1 MNFNMKYTIQE
12 FLKRAKNI
20 HGNRYDYSQLPK
32 YLHSVPKIQ
41 IYCKK
46 HDNKF
51 EQTIDKHLSGQTG
64 CKNCI
69 SDKKKKQNLS
79 IDEFIQKAKK
89 IHGDKYNYDKVV
101 YINNHTKVKIRCKNG
116 HGYFEKTP
124 GNHTHKTK
132 PQGCRECSGKILWTK
147 ARFIKEAKKIHKNKY
162 DYTKVDFIDSTK
174 RVTIICKEHG
184 EFLQTPQKHINGQK
198 CNKCSIE
205 IVSNK
210 NRLTK
215 KEFIDK
221 AIIKHGNLYKYS
233 KVKYINNH
241 TDVTIICVYHGEFNQ
256 NPSSHLSG
264 SGCPLCRL
272 SKGEQKVAAF
282 LDKNNVKFTPQYKFE
297 NSRLSFDFMFERNG
311 KNYLIEFNGAHHYQ
325 KVNYSK
331 DDSKSEQRYLYRV
344 EKDKQKALLAKSKKF
359 KLIIVNKEDTEF
371 KELTKILNKK

>member
-1 MNFNMKYTIQE
+1 MKYTPQE
-12 FLKRAKNI
+12 FLKTAKII
-20 HGNRYDYSQLPK
+20 HGNKYNYPQLPK
-32 YLHSVPKIQ
+32 YLYSVPKIQ

-46 HDNKF
+46 HDFEF
-51 EQTIDKHLSGQTG
+51 EQTIEKHVAGQTG
-64 CKNCI
+64 CKKCI
-69 SDKKKKQNLS
+69 SEKKKKQNLTIS
-79 IDEFIQKAKK
+79 EFLQRAKN

-101 YINNHTKVKIRCKNG
+101 YINNHTKVKIGCNNG
-116 HGYFEKTP
+116 HGYFEMTP

-162 DYTKVDFIDSTK
+162 EYTKVDFVDSSK
-174 RVTIICKEHG
+174 RVIIICKEHG

-221 AIIKHGNLYKYS
+221 AIIKHGNKFKYS
-233 KVKYINNH
+233 KVKYINNY
-241 TDVTIICVYHGEFNQ
+241 TAVTIICVYHGEFNQ

-264 SGCPLCRL
+264 SGCPICRL

-282 LDKNNVKFTPQYKFE
+282 LEKNNIKFITQYKFDK
-297 NSRLSFDFMFERNG
+297 SRLAYDFMFEQNR
-311 KNYLIEFNGAHHYQ
+311 KKYLIEYNGAHHYE

-331 DDSKSEQRYLYRV
+331 NDPKAEQRFKYRV
-344 EKDKQKALLAKSKKF
+344 EKDKEKALLAKENKF
-359 KLIIVNKEDTEF
+359 KLLIINKDDTEF
-371 KELTKILNKK
+371 KELTKIIDKK